1 MAKLVKNNKQE
12 MSLFN
17 HVVKAVIEIK
27 ISFFF
32 LNKIQLPFHSQ
43 FAFYLYKY
51 NFRKSLILLS
61 IEIIWN

>member
-32 LNKIQLPFHSQ
+32 LI
-43 FAFYLYKY
+43 KY
-51 NFRKSLILLS
+51 SCLFTVSLLFICVN
-61 IEIIWN
+61 IISESH

>member
-27 ISFFF
+27 ISFF

-43 FAFYLYKY
+43 FAFYLCKY
-51 NFRKSLILLS
+51 NFLKSLILLS